1 MSLKKLLLLMGTERS
16 GVYSLVPALC
26 NMKVPCGFPYASLR
40 NPLAVRH
47 MPPHPLLWYWSGI
60 RRIFEDLGLPAIAE
74 PPLDRIS
81 PEEREAFIRMLA
93 RCLKQHLI
101 SGSFL
106 CGDHLTSLVLPF
118 VAAAVAQNKAQRV
131 SYLFFTHPAREI
143 AILKR
148 EKGQPAALTEF
159 LWRNTIAA
167 ALRHSGQDLHIV
179 HADSLDSAGWRALC
193 LEICRELDFDETHVS
208 AQAMPEFV
216 PGLPPEELV
225 SLSPL
230 TSRLYSSL
238 LLYAKK
244 EIDYMQL
251 QAVANEIYSEQA
263 QQAGWQY
270 VDCLDCGELHPHA
283 RNILAQMETAKTERE
298 APLPLLPENQ
308 QEWFELLEAMEYKLI
323 EARQEFDTKLFMHSD
338 NLHRHYMHLLEDERK
353 MFALSL
359 RQEKEKDRLR
369 RRRGMSRIRALVR
382 RLLSQRG

>member
-1 MSLKKLLLLMGTERS
+1 MSVKKLLLLMGTERS
-16 GVYSLVPALC
+16 GVYSLVPALS
-26 NMKVPCGFPYASLR
+26 NMNVPCGFPYASLR

-60 RRIFEDLGLPAIAE
+60 RRIFEELGLPAIAE

-81 PEEREAFIRMLA
+81 PEEREIFIRTLA
-93 RCLKQHLI
+93 RCLKQHLV

-118 VAAAVAQNKAQRV
+118 VSAAVAQNKAQ
-131 SYLFFTHPAREI
+131 SIGYLFFTHPAREI
-143 AILKR
+143 AVLKR

-167 ALRHSGQDLHIV
+167 ALRHCGQDLRIV
-179 HADSLDSAGWRALC
+179 NADSLDAAGWRELC
-193 LEICRELDFDETHVS
+193 REICRELDFDETKVS
-208 AQAMPEFV
+208 AQVMPESV
-216 PGLPPEELV
+216 PGLPPEDLV

-230 TSRLYSSL
+230 TNRLYCSL
-238 LLYAKK
+238 LQYAKK
-244 EIDYMQL
+244 EINYMQL
-251 QAVANEIYSEQA
+251 QTVANEIYSAQA
-263 QQAGWQY
+263 QQSGWQY

-283 RNILAQMETAKTERE
+283 RNILAQMETVEKSD

-308 QEWFELLEAMEYKLI
+308 QGWFELLEAMEYKLI

-369 RRRGMSRIRALVR
+369 RRRGMFRIRALVQK
-382 RLLSQRG
+382 LLSQRG

>member
-1 MSLKKLLLLMGTERS
+1 MSVKKLLLLMGTERS
-16 GVYSLVPALC
+16 GVYSLVPALS
-26 NMKVPCGFPYASLR
+26 NMNVPCGFPYASLR

-60 RRIFEDLGLPAIAE
+60 RRIFEELGLPAIAE

-81 PEEREAFIRMLA
+81 PEEREIFIRTLA

-118 VAAAVAQNKAQRV
+118 VSAAVAQNKAQSV
-131 SYLFFTHPAREI
+131 GYLFFTHPAREI
-143 AILKR
+143 AVLKR

-167 ALRHSGQDLHIV
+167 ALRHCGQDLRIV
-179 HADSLDSAGWRALC
+179 HADSLDSAGWRELC
-193 LEICRELDFDETHVS
+193 REICRELDFDETKVA
-208 AQAMPEFV
+208 AQVMLASV

-230 TSRLYSSL
+230 THRLYSSL
-238 LLYAKK
+238 LQYAGK

-251 QAVANEIYSEQA
+251 QAVANEIHSAQA

-283 RNILAQMETAKTERE
+283 RNILAQMETAEKSD

-308 QEWFELLEAMEYKLI
+308 QEWFELLEAMEYKLM

-369 RRRGMSRIRALVR
+369 RRRGMSRIRALVQK
-382 RLLSQRG
+382 LLSQRG